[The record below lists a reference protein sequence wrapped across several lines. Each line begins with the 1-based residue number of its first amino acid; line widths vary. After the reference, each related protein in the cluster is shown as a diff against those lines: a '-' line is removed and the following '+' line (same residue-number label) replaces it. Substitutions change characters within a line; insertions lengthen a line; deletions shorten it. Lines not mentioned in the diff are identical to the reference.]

1 MERTANHSLTRFA
14 RCAALLSFISLSATS
29 YGGPIL
35 WNKLGGTN
43 EVLQSAYGPNL
54 TFYAGGSGLDVPATP
69 AFVPA
74 VFGAGLS
81 IGPGSYSTFYRE
93 HNVIWTNLDHY
104 LNPDHGTVEMWY
116 QQQADPASYSYG
128 DYRLFDGEYG
138 FSCGIGL
145 SVDAAPSPAL
155 NFSVDFGGTA
165 SGVSCNVSAY
175 NGTWIHVAA
184 VWDRAGIAGSSDTLR
199 LYTNGVVAAATSVGG
214 WGSTVGPQADI
225 GGGNDTDIAGKF
237 AIDNLQV
244 FDTAETNFASRFSES
259 IFTGTTQL
267 NIRVSQVEI
276 SWLGQ
281 VGTTYQ
287 PQYQDASTSNLWVNL
302 GSTVLGAG
310 STISVK
316 DPIAPGSPR
325 RFYRVVTL
333 P

>member
-1 MERTANHSLTRFA
+1 MKTTSDHALAALVR
-14 RCAALLSFISLSATS
+14 RCAPLLFCLSLSAAS
-29 YGGPIL
+29 FGGPVL
-35 WNKLGGTN
+35 WNKLGSTN

-54 TFYAGGSGLDVPATP
+54 TFYTGGSGVDVPATP

-74 VFGAGLS
+74 VFGGGLS

-116 QQQADPASYSYG
+116 LQQADPVSYSYG
-128 DYRLFDGEYG
+128 DYRLFDGSYG

-165 SGVSCNVSAY
+165 SGVSCNLSAY

-225 GGGNDTDIAGKF
+225 GGGNDSGVAGKF

-244 FDTAETNFASRFSES
+244 FDTAETNFASRFTEP
-259 IFTGTTQL
+259 IAGITQL
-267 NIRVSQVEI
+267 NIRVSQMEI

-281 VGTTYQ
+281 AGTTYQ
-287 PQYQDASTSNLWVNL
+287 PQYQDDSTTNLWVNL
-302 GSTVLGAG
+302 GSPFVGGG
-310 STISVK
+310 STISVQ

-325 RFYRVVTL
+325 RFYRVITV